1 MSKLFCLILL
11 SGALLVVAGCG
22 TTPAYLQQSGTG
34 QYLQGDLAQDK
45 QISSDISAIRSAL
58 LSYAQKEQTFPPSLD
73 ALVPTYLDKI
83 PQSSLAGESYDYK
96 SDLFTGNYELTYQT
110 SDGVEHTADA
120 TTTDL
125 KMKEKLDVPTKNLSQ

>member
-1 MSKLFCLILL
+1 MSKLLCLVILL
-11 SGALLVVAGCG
+11 SACAVAAGCG
-22 TTPAYLQQSGTG
+22 TTPSYLQQSGTG

-83 PQSSLAGESYDYK
+83 PQSPIAGESYDYK
-96 SDLFTGNYELTYQT
+96 SDLFTGNYELKYKT
-110 SDGVEHTADA
+110 SDGVAHTADV

-125 KMKEKLDVPTKNLSQ
+125 KLKEKFDQSQ